1 MNRILI
7 GHDSSLTD
15 DGVTVDN
22 AGVYVESVNGT
33 VHISCE
39 WGAGWAGYA
48 VVYEGDSDAADLIAR
63 AIAADPVGMMSCVGY
78 DYAGWFIPAV

>member
-15 DGVTVDN
+15 D

-39 WGAGWAGYA
+39 WGAGWAGYS
-48 VVYEGDSDAADLIAR
+48 VIYEGDSDAADLIA
-63 AIAADPVGMMSCVGY
+63 ADPVGMMSRVGY